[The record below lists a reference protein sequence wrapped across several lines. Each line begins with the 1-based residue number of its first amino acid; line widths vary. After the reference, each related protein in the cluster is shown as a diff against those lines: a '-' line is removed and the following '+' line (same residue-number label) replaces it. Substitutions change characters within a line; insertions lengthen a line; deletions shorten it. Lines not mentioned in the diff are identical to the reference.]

1 MQSLEEHFR
10 KLNGDL
16 GATDSASSSAGCT
29 PLRRSPSISS
39 QSSSHSDIR
48 PIERMP
54 STASSVQELH
64 ANLERRLMPF
74 WSSALSNRAVRISL
88 YASEDAISIARA
100 LGNEAYDY
108 DDPRLLPVASR
119 EVTTA
124 QDGSFQ
130 VKFGVPWDVLLKHP
144 DGVQVAFGDMKTEHD
159 FFILAELL
167 PPPPPPPSTSAVP
180 QPVSVNNTP
189 VSWAQIRVPLSYT
202 PVRVIS
208 DIDDTVKTANV
219 LSGARAIFY
228 TVFVQSLVEIVI
240 PGMGDWYTKMWQH
253 GARFHYVVRPLVLGF
268 AGVAVKPP
276 PVQRAIRDPSRTQ
289 RVLPDCKTPTRF
301 DAQSQNLRSSD

>member
-10 KLNGDL
+10 KLTNNPDPS
-16 GATDSASSSAGCT
+16 DSASSSAVAT
-29 PLRRSPSISS
+29 PLRRSPSVSS
-39 QSSSHSDIR
+39 QSSFSSDIR
-48 PIERMP
+48 PIERTS
-54 STASSVQELH
+54 STASHVQELH

-74 WSSALSNRAVRISL
+74 WSSALSNRTVRISL
-88 YASEDAISIARA
+88 YGSEDAVSIAQA

-108 DDPRLLPVASR
+108 DDPRLLPIASR

-130 VKFGVPWDVLLKHP
+130 VKFGVSRDVLLKHP
-144 DGVQVAFGDMKTEHD
+144 DGAQVALGDVTTEYD

-167 PPPPPPPSTSAVP
+167 PPPPPPPPPQPTSVGP
-180 QPVSVNNTP
+180 QPVSVNDTP
-189 VSWAQIRVPLSYT
+189 VSSAQIKVPLSYT

-228 TVFVQSLVEIVI
+228 TVFVQNLVEIVI
-240 PGMGDWYTKMWQH
+240 PGMGDWYTKMWQR
-253 GARFHYVVRPLVLGF
+253 GVRFHYVVRPFVLSSTGL
-268 AGVAVKPP
+268 AIKPH
-276 PVQRAIRDPSRTQ
+276 PVQRAFRDPPRTQ
-289 RVLPDCKTPTRF
+289 
-301 DAQSQNLRSSD
+301 